1 MTDITSVQ
9 QFLRSLSVSEEG
21 GDTFSEAAEKE
32 LDLAKAV
39 DAMTSSMEK
48 TLDNVSKQEK
58 REEYEHECR
67 EKLSVAD
74 MQSRSEVENTT
85 NIENYQEKS
94 KKPSSIEQAHLE
106 SVGGVDEKPVEE
118 ASALEYSRKLTVLYQ
133 LFSACLAQTPEESKK
148 YTRRR
153 RGYDARH
160 RVALR
165 LLATWF
171 DIKWIKVVSSCI
183 YIICNFCNVLV
194 QSCIFSLLSVLE
206 LFLLTTGYPI
216 PYMRDVR
223 QEESKCSTFY

>member
-74 MQSRSEVENTT
+74 MQSRSGVENTT

-118 ASALEYSRKLTVLYQ
+118 ASTLEYSRKLTVLYQ
-133 LFSACLAQTPEESKK
+133 LFSACLAQTPEESKR

-153 RGYDARH
+153 KGYDARH
-160 RVALR
+160 RMPLW
-165 LLATWF
+165 LLVTWF
-171 DIKWIKVVSSCI
+171 HTKWIKVVCSCI
-183 YIICNFCNVLV
+183 YIICNFEVVLN
-194 QSCIFSLLSVLE
+194 QIGLS
-206 LFLLTTGYPI
+206 FMMTINAG
-216 PYMRDVR
+216 
-223 QEESKCSTFY
+223 